1 MSKWLLTELQVLSL
15 LTVDIN
21 SPLGL
26 CASRALADAD
36 FLHQSKSWLKLPCF
50 QTKPDMGVSI
60 SGGTPKWMVYKG
72 KFY

>member
-1 MSKWLLTELQVLSL
+1 MSKWLLNELQVLSL

-36 FLHQSKSWLKLPCF
+36 FLHQEKLVKAALF
-50 QTKPDMGVSI
+50 SDQARYGG
-60 SGGTPKWMVYKG
+60 SGYPKMDG
-72 KFY
+72 L